1 MTLYH
6 LEAKTFQIGLGLY
19 LRRKNLKAY
28 RFNYARDL
36 KLFLS
41 FQINSHFFA
50 IEMKLFLMAQSHLQN
65 FFFFIIANLKF
76 PVFVKLIII

>member
-6 LEAKTFQIGLGLY
+6 LEAGTFQIGLGLY

-28 RFNYARDL
+28 QFNYVPDL
-36 KLFLS
+36 KLFLF
-41 FQINSHFFA
+41 FQIHSPFFA
-50 IEMKLFLMAQSHLQN
+50 IEKKLFLMAQSHLQN
-65 FFFFIIANLKF
+65 FFFFIITNSKF